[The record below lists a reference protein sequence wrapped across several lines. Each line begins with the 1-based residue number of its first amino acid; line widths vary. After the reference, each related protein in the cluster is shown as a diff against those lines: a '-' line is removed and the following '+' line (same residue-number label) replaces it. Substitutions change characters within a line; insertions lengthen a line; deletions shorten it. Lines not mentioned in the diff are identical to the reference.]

1 MSMKFR
7 WLASVVFALSVCFLM
22 ACGSGSSNSS
32 STDTMYVA
40 TQNSSQIWGYRA
52 NFNSGTLSNIN
63 GSPFASENGSGSI
76 VIEPS
81 HNFAYV
87 SGFNSSSG
95 VGEIQRF
102 SIDSNGS
109 LVPITPNTP
118 VTNSGISALAMDSG
132 GKFLFVA
139 NQLAGSVTVFSVG
152 ANGALTFVGSSTVVD
167 PVALAVTPNAG
178 LLYVADQQD
187 NVVYGFSINST
198 TGALTP
204 LLPPNVLAGS
214 SPSGLA
220 INPAGTF
227 LYVTNSVSNNVSGFT
242 INSDGSLTAMSRSPF
257 PSGTGPVAAQ
267 VDPSGQFLYVVDN
280 GSNQVSSYRITA
292 VNGDLV
298 ATPGSPVS
306 TGTGPLGVSISPTN
320 KYLYVSNNA
329 AGTISGYSVSPA
341 TGDLTPTVAA
351 TTTGLQPAG
360 MAFGR

>member
-1 MSMKFR
+1 MSMKFP
-7 WLASVVFALSVCFLM
+7 WLAVLALMFSFLPG
-22 ACGSGSSNSS
+22 CGSGSSNSS

-52 NFNSGTLSNIN
+52 NFNNGTLSNIN
-63 GSPFASENGSGSI
+63 GSPFPSENGSGSI

-87 SGFNSSSG
+87 SGFNSSTG
-95 VGEIQRF
+95 MGEIQRF
-102 SIDSNGS
+102 SIDKNGS
-109 LVPITPNTP
+109 LVPITPNTT
-118 VTNSGISALAMDSG
+118 VTNSVISALAMDSG

-139 NQLAGSVTVFSVG
+139 NQLANSVTVFSVG
-152 ANGALTFVGSSTVVD
+152 ANAALTLVGSATAID
-167 PVALAVTPNAG
+167 PVALAVTPNTG
-178 LLYVADQQD
+178 FLYVADQLD
-187 NVVYGFSINST
+187 NVVYIFSINSNS
-198 TGALTP
+198 GALTS
-204 LLPPNVLAGS
+204 LLPPNVPVGS

-227 LYVTNSVSNNVSGFT
+227 LYVTNAVSNNVYGFT
-242 INSDGSLTAMSRSPF
+242 INSDGSLTSMAKSPF
-257 PSGTGPVAAQ
+257 GSGTGPVAAQ

-298 ATPGSPVS
+298 ATTGSPVS
-306 TGTGPLGVSISPTN
+306 TGTGPLALSISPTN

-329 AGTISGYSVSPA
+329 AGTISGYSISPA

-351 TTTGLQPAG
+351 TPTGLQPAG